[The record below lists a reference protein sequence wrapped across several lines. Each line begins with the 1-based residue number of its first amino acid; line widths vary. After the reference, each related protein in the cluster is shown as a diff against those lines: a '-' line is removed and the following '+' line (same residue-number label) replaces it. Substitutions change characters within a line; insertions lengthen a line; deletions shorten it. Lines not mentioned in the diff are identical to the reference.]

1 MKIIVAGHICADIT
15 PVFGTRF
22 RDIRPAEL
30 LRPGQLVMVDSTVIG
45 GGGCVSN
52 TGLALRKLGMDTIT
66 IGKIGKDA
74 FGFAL
79 KKLFSEYGASGLI
92 CDDKSTTSYSYAIAV
107 PGFDRIFIHDPGAN
121 NTFVSADVSDE
132 VLGSADY
139 FHFGYPCLMR
149 SIYRDGGKELV
160 SLFKRAKSFGLI
172 TSLDFS
178 TILPGSEAAEVEW
191 EEILGKVLPYVDF
204 FVPSFEELC
213 FMTDRKKYDEF
224 ASREGDITAMIDIET
239 DAKELAEK
247 VLNMGSGH
255 ALIKCGEAGL
265 YYRDNIREIVQPCF
279 TAKEVKSGAGAGD
292 ACIAAF
298 LAALMLDKPIEDC
311 VLYAAAEG
319 ACCVEEYDSLS
330 GVKSLDEI
338 DERVSQGW
346 K

>member
-66 IGKIGKDA
+66 IGKIGNDA

-191 EEILGKVLPYVDF
+191 EEIANALH
-204 FVPSFEELC
+204 C
-213 FMTDRKKYDEF
+213 
-224 ASREGDITAMIDIET
+224 
-239 DAKELAEK
+239 
-247 VLNMGSGH
+247 LNHHS
-255 ALIKCGEAGL
+255 APT
-265 YYRDNIREIVQPCF
+265 R
-279 TAKEVKSGAGAGD
+279 
-292 ACIAAF
+292 
-298 LAALMLDKPIEDC
+298 
-311 VLYAAAEG
+311 
-319 ACCVEEYDSLS
+319 EEYIKRISKNPLARK
-330 GVKSLDEI
+330 VKMNDLESNMDISRIPNPTEK
-338 DERVSQGW
+338 DFERLERYKKEYNFLLNSYRNQ
-346 K
+346 